1 MGLILLR
8 YTQCGEECKRVK
20 FVDFEFVLKGE
31 QQMREKLVVS
41 VSGKGGVG
49 KTTITTLLL
58 RALLRHTQNQIL
70 VVDADPVMNLPSML
84 NIGVNLTVGDAATQL
99 RKDIDAGT
107 IPPSSSKQDRLEG
120 EIFEALIE
128 GDRFDFLAMGRTEGE
143 GCYCFVNRVL
153 TQILDT
159 ITANYDITLL
169 DMDAGLEHLSRRT
182 DRNVDMLLIVI
193 DTSKMAFDAAI
204 RIRDLA
210 KEVHIGFK
218 KIWVIANQF
227 PKTLIEETSRNL
239 ENQLEEV
246 GLTLAGIVPTDEEIA
261 AYNLQGKSL
270 LDLPDNHPA
279 VKTVEGI
286 AKRIGLLN
294 QEQLLELLGK
304 TSSN

>member
-1 MGLILLR
+1 
-8 YTQCGEECKRVK
+8 
-20 FVDFEFVLKGE
+20 
-31 QQMREKLVVS
+31 MRQKLVVS

-49 KTTITTLLL
+49 KTTIATLLL
-58 RALLRHTQNQIL
+58 RALLRHTQNEIL

-84 NIGVNLTVGDAATQL
+84 NLNVNLTVGDAATQL

-107 IPPSSSKQDRLEG
+107 IPASSSKQDRLEG

-159 ITANYDITLL
+159 ITANYDVTLL

-193 DTSKMAFDAAI
+193 DTSRMAFDAAI

-227 PKTLIEETSRNL
+227 PKALIKETARNL
-239 ENQLEEV
+239 ESQLEEV

-261 AYNLQGKSL
+261 TYNLQGKSL
-270 LDLPDNHPA
+270 LDLPDSHPA

-294 QEQLLELLGK
+294 QEQLLELLGQ
-304 TSSN
+304 SSSS